1 MNSGPLYDP
10 NEHVEGRSVQRW
22 WDSLRNPDTEMS
34 DILIKYGFNLETKN
48 KTTGD
53 NALILSCKN
62 GRLAH
67 LNLLLSNGANVNAQ
81 NKHGNTGLIKA
92 ILHGRYHIVNRLL
105 QEKETIDI
113 NIQNNFG
120 DSAFCIALRHNH
132 FSIAS
137 LLLQN
142 ECNVN
147 VYNEC
152 GEFPLL
158 LACKNAS
165 LDVVTQII
173 ERRNISNNYKQ
184 NNMIESE
191 EEKNERKEDKNDLS
205 SKVIDPLMMAIMYN
219 RAKGIINIL
228 LEKNIVKV
236 TQKHIEQLLQQNN
249 ASVLLKEFTEFK
261 NIHVGLNK
269 KDKRNELIQ
278 NMLHR
283 AKENRKN
290 ILLEAASKNDV
301 FAFRSTSNGINDDMD
316 ILSECVIVAAENKS
330 IEVLKYLLVLGANPN
345 TQSIQNGK
353 SPLHLSCEQND
364 IISIQ
369 YLIKHGADVNVK
381 CFEGNTP
388 LISAC
393 LFQSQAAIKALLQAP
408 TLNCDVR
415 NKYNKKA
422 LEIAINVGNE
432 KICGMLIIHDNLTRH
447 RYLKMKERLEVAL
460 TTCKEKII
468 QLNRINLKLQIER
481 KEAVDAAKTEQ
492 LKVSQAAKELFSI
505 MQFFL
510 VEKKRLRADD
520 CKLFLENVKG
530 IDTSTK
536 NKTTN
541 VRKTKKERI
550 EMVGDIIEKL
560 ALEIG
565 VKNWRLGE
573 D

>member
-1 MNSGPLYDP
+1 M
-10 NEHVEGRSVQRW
+10 
-22 WDSLRNPDTEMS
+22 
-34 DILIKYGFNLETKN
+34 
-48 KTTGD
+48 
-53 NALILSCKN
+53 
-62 GRLAH
+62 
-67 LNLLLSNGANVNAQ
+67 
-81 NKHGNTGLIKA
+81 
-92 ILHGRYHIVNRLL
+92 
-105 QEKETIDI
+105 
-113 NIQNNFG
+113 
-120 DSAFCIALRHNH
+120 
-132 FSIAS
+132 
-137 LLLQN
+137 
-142 ECNVN
+142 
-147 VYNEC
+147 
-152 GEFPLL
+152 
-158 LACKNAS
+158 
-165 LDVVTQII
+165 
-173 ERRNISNNYKQ
+173 
-184 NNMIESE
+184 
-191 EEKNERKEDKNDLS
+191 
-205 SKVIDPLMMAIMYN
+205 
-219 RAKGIINIL
+219 
-228 LEKNIVKV
+228 
-236 TQKHIEQLLQQNN
+236 
-249 ASVLLKEFTEFK
+249 
-261 NIHVGLNK
+261 
-269 KDKRNELIQ
+269 
-278 NMLHR
+278 
-283 AKENRKN
+283 
-290 ILLEAASKNDV
+290 
-301 FAFRSTSNGINDDMD
+301 
-316 ILSECVIVAAENKS
+316 
-330 IEVLKYLLVLGANPN
+330 LGANPN

-520 CKLFLENVKG
+520 CKLFLENIKG